1 MNFSV
6 VYLVWTID
14 VLNRSFCFFFFFFPP
29 RSSET
34 EDDTTSDQTQYG
46 RFVHSAFA
54 RRWMTDPGRA
64 QQAAGEKRRR
74 CPAAAGPSRWPG

>member
-34 EDDTTSDQTQYG
+34 EDDTTSDQTQSIDASFTVRSLSDG
-46 RFVHSAFA
+46 
-54 RRWMTDPGRA
+54 
-64 QQAAGEKRRR
+64 
-74 CPAAAGPSRWPG
+74 